1 MKFFI
6 AVSLIIISNNIWAF
20 KDCDNC
26 PEMVVVPAGEFMM
39 GSEVVPIAYGDV
51 FENEKPPHKVRI
63 KSFAIGKHEVTQMQ
77 WRWVMG
83 KNPSNFKGNNLPVE
97 MISWI
102 DAQKY
107 VKKLSEITGK
117 KYRLPT
123 EAEWEYAARAG
134 STSIYPWGDN
144 ELEMLEYSWFSPKLN
159 KTRPV
164 GLKSPNVFGLYDM
177 IGNVEEWVL
186 DCAHNNY
193 IGAPSDGSAW
203 IRNGDCSIRMLRGGY
218 WDDPTLNARTA
229 TRNPQNKI
237 AKSPFIGFRIVRDF

>member
-1 MKFFI
+1 
-6 AVSLIIISNNIWAF
+6 
-20 KDCDNC
+20 
-26 PEMVVVPAGEFMM
+26 
-39 GSEVVPIAYGDV
+39 
-51 FENEKPPHKVRI
+51 
-63 KSFAIGKHEVTQMQ
+63 
-77 WRWVMG
+77 MG